1 MRSYFQKDAL
11 IAVSALAKETAINT
25 EHALDTGMLCD
36 LDSLPEIDARRESNI
51 DEATGKEEADLLYDL
66 GGVSAMT
73 MTFLKCQAQH
83 MGFIGAYALGARSV
97 ANGGV
102 AGKIHTITPI
112 AGDLEAARSNPSFT
126 LGARWGKQLEKRRFA
141 SMFVN
146 EFTLTAARDSWLV
159 LKADVKGT
167 GKNSTNLYKE
177 TVNAA
182 YNASSL
188 NLLAKGVAGSTDQE
202 RLDNI
207 HHIRVKVPS
216 TSEWVDVVC
225 TAASAAVPAVL
236 TITPAGGAATLCDY
250 EIIYNQAETG
260 DYTWCSFPNRVEE
273 DPIRVS
279 DFMINIG
286 GKWDGSDLTGG
297 HSMAADINSFEWTF
311 RNKLIP
317 DFTPGGGTYAYAN
330 RALREGREQT
340 LTLDRQFRDY
350 IFGQRFAD
358 IEYFTFYAIAE
369 GEIMPGET
377 THKYTIKIVF
387 PRVSVRERPRGRDR
401 GRLVEKVVLDILED
415 GTYGSVK
422 LIVENQ
428 VATYAA

>member
-1 MRSYFQKDAL
+1 MRSYFQKDSL

-66 GGVSAMT
+66 GGVSALT
-73 MTFLKCQAQH
+73 MTFPKCQAQH
-83 MGFIGAYALGARSV
+83 MAFIGSYALGARSTADV
-97 ANGGV
+97 GV
-102 AGKIHTITPI
+102 AGKLHTILPI

-126 LGARWGKQLEKRRFA
+126 LGARWGKQLEKRLFA
-141 SMFVN
+141 SMFID
-146 EFTLTAARDSWLV
+146 EFTLSLARDSWAV
-159 LKADVKGT
+159 LKANVKGT
-167 GKNSTNLYKE
+167 GKNSTNLCKE

-182 YNASSL
+182 YNAASL
-188 NLLAKGVAGSTDQE
+188 TLLANGVAGATAQE
-202 RLDNI
+202 RIDNV
-207 HHIRVKVPS
+207 HHIRVKVP
-216 TSEWVDVVC
+216 TTNEWVDVVHTGV
-225 TAASAAVPAVL
+225 TAGPPSVI
-236 TITPAGGAATLCDY
+236 TITPAGGVATLCDY

-260 DYTWCSFPNRVEE
+260 GYTWCSFPNRVEE

-279 DFMINIG
+279 DFLINIG
-286 GKWDGSDLTGG
+286 GKWDGSALAGG
-297 HSMAADINSFEWTF
+297 HSMAADINSVDWTF
-311 RNKLIP
+311 RNKLTP

-340 LTLDRQFRDY
+340 LSLDRQFRDY

-369 GEIMPGET
+369 GEVMPGET
-377 THKYTIKIVF
+377 THKYTIKIIF
-387 PRVSVRERPRGRDR
+387 PRVSVKERPRGRDR

-415 GTYGSVK
+415 DTYGSVILK
-422 LIVENQ
+422 VENQ